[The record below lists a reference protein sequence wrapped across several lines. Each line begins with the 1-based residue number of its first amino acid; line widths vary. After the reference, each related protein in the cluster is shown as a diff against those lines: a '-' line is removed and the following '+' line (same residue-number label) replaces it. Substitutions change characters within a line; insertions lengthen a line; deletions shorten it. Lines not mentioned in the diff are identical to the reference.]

1 MVVDDNIAMEWARI
15 PHFYYNYYVFQY
27 ATGYSAAIAL
37 SRRILREGAPAV
49 KDYLGFLSGGCSKSP
64 IDLLKGAG
72 VDMTSPEPVNQAL
85 ALFPPALGQAIAHT
99 QRDRQELVEEICCR
113 IGQVPVLLTQAHVYP
128 AECRAILAGD
138 LDYLLERATG
148 ASVYAAG
155 EQIRQGYLQTA
166 GGCRVGLCGCA
177 YGQAAGQI
185 DGIRQLSSVSVR
197 IPHAVPGCADAL
209 LPQLLR
215 DGFCSTLILSPPGNG
230 KTTLLRECV
239 RRLSD
244 MGTRISLMD
253 ERGEIAAVQNRAP
266 QFDVGANTD
275 VMTGGQKAACCMML
289 LRAMRPDVLAFD
301 EISAPEDIEAIR
313 IAAGCG
319 VALLATAHA
328 QSVAALRHR
337 ALYRALLDEHIFR
350 RAVCIT
356 RSDGERVYTVEDLT

>member
-1 MVVDDNIAMEWARI
+1 M
-15 PHFYYNYYVFQY
+15 
-27 ATGYSAAIAL
+27 
-37 SRRILREGAPAV
+37 
-49 KDYLGFLSGGCSKSP
+49 
-64 IDLLKGAG
+64 
-72 VDMTSPEPVNQAL
+72 
-85 ALFPPALGQAIAHT
+85 
-99 QRDRQELVEEICCR
+99 
-113 IGQVPVLLTQAHVYP
+113 
-128 AECRAILAGD
+128 
-138 LDYLLERATG
+138 
-148 ASVYAAG
+148 
-155 EQIRQGYLQTA
+155 
-166 GGCRVGLCGCA
+166 
-177 YGQAAGQI
+177 
-185 DGIRQLSSVSVR
+185 R
-197 IPHAVPGCADAL
+197 IPHAVPGCADVI
-209 LPQLLR
+209 LPQLR
-215 DGFCSTLILSPPGNG
+215 KDGFCSTLILSPPGNG

-244 MGTRISLMD
+244 LGTRISLMD

-337 ALYRALLDEHIFR
+337 ALYRALLDEHIFH

-356 RSDGERVYTVEDLT
+356 RSGGERVYTVEDLT

>member
-1 MVVDDNIAMEWARI
+1 MI
-15 PHFYYNYYVFQY
+15 F
-27 ATGYSAAIAL
+27 T
-37 SRRILREGAPAV
+37 
-49 KDYLGFLSGGCSKSP
+49 
-64 IDLLKGAG
+64 
-72 VDMTSPEPVNQAL
+72 NQAL

-166 GGCRVGLCGCA
+166 GGCRVGVLHGRDLA
-177 YGQAAGQI
+177 ALVHERDARAQIRQAAHALAQQRRFPVSGRREDERAAKPILAQL
-185 DGIRQLSSVSVR
+185 RQDHIGAAGHCVRNAHRHGAQLPDAVNLPGSLSVS
-197 IPHAVPGCADAL
+197 
-209 LPQLLR
+209 
-215 DGFCSTLILSPPGNG
+215 
-230 KTTLLRECV
+230 
-239 RRLSD
+239 
-244 MGTRISLMD
+244 
-253 ERGEIAAVQNRAP
+253 AAAKSAP

-356 RSDGERVYTVEDLT
+356 RSGGERVYTVEDLT

>member
-1 MVVDDNIAMEWARI
+1 MI
-15 PHFYYNYYVFQY
+15 F
-27 ATGYSAAIAL
+27 T
-37 SRRILREGAPAV
+37 
-49 KDYLGFLSGGCSKSP
+49 
-64 IDLLKGAG
+64 
-72 VDMTSPEPVNQAL
+72 NQAL
-85 ALFPPALGQAIAHT
+85 ALFPPSLGQAIAQT
-99 QRDRQELVEEICCR
+99 QRGRDELVEEICCR
-113 IGQVPVLLTQAHVYP
+113 IGRPPVLLTQENVYP
-128 AECRAILAGD
+128 AACRAVLPDD
-138 LDYLLERATG
+138 LDYLLERATR
-148 ASVYAAG
+148 ASVYAAAD
-155 EQIRQGYLQTA
+155 QIRQGYLQTA

-209 LPQLLR
+209 VPQLMK
-215 DGFCSTLILSPPGNG
+215 DGFCSTLILSPPGGG

-244 MGTRISLMD
+244 QGLRISLMD
-253 ERGEIAAVQNRAP
+253 ERGEIAAVQNRTP
-266 QFDVGANTD
+266 QFDIGANTD
-275 VMTGGQKAACCMML
+275 IMTGGQKAACCMML

-328 QSVAALRHR
+328 QSVGALRCR

-356 RSDGERVYTVEDLT
+356 RNGGARFYTLEELP

>member
-1 MVVDDNIAMEWARI
+1 MI
-15 PHFYYNYYVFQY
+15 F
-27 ATGYSAAIAL
+27 T
-37 SRRILREGAPAV
+37 
-49 KDYLGFLSGGCSKSP
+49 
-64 IDLLKGAG
+64 
-72 VDMTSPEPVNQAL
+72 NQAL
-85 ALFPPALGQAIAHT
+85 ALFPPSLGQAIAQT
-99 QRDRQELVEEICCR
+99 QRDRDELVEEICCR
-113 IGQVPVLLTQAHVYP
+113 IGRLPVLLTQENVYP
-128 AECRAILAGD
+128 AACRAVLADD
-138 LDYLLERATG
+138 LDYLLERATR
-148 ASVYAAG
+148 ASVYAAAD
-155 EQIRQGYLQTA
+155 QIRQGYLQTA

-209 LPQLLR
+209 VPQLMK
-215 DGFCSTLILSPPGNG
+215 DGFCSTLILSPPGGG

-244 MGTRISLMD
+244 HGLRISLMD
-253 ERGEIAAVQNRAP
+253 ERGEIAAVQNRTP

-275 VMTGGQKAACCMML
+275 IMTGGQKAACCMML

-328 QSVAALRHR
+328 QSVGALHCR

-356 RSDGERVYTVEDLT
+356 RSGGARFYTLEELP

>member
-1 MVVDDNIAMEWARI
+1 MI
-15 PHFYYNYYVFQY
+15 F
-27 ATGYSAAIAL
+27 T
-37 SRRILREGAPAV
+37 
-49 KDYLGFLSGGCSKSP
+49 
-64 IDLLKGAG
+64 
-72 VDMTSPEPVNQAL
+72 NQAL

-113 IGQVPVLLTQAHVYP
+113 IGQVPVLLTQAHAYP

-209 LPQLLR
+209 LPQLLK
-215 DGFCSTLILSPPGNG
+215 DGFCTTLILSPPGNG

-244 MGTRISLMD
+244 LGTRVSLMD

-356 RSDGERVYTVEDLT
+356 RSGGERVYTVEDLT

>member
-1 MVVDDNIAMEWARI
+1 MI
-15 PHFYYNYYVFQY
+15 F
-27 ATGYSAAIAL
+27 T
-37 SRRILREGAPAV
+37 
-49 KDYLGFLSGGCSKSP
+49 
-64 IDLLKGAG
+64 
-72 VDMTSPEPVNQAL
+72 NQAL

-113 IGQVPVLLTQAHVYP
+113 IGQVPVLLTQTHVYP

-177 YGQAAGQI
+177 YGRAAGQI

-215 DGFCSTLILSPPGNG
+215 DGFCSTLILSSPGNG

-253 ERGEIAAVQNRAP
+253 ERGEIAAVQSAL
-266 QFDVGANTD
+266 DVISD
-275 VMTGGQKAACCMML
+275 GQL
-289 LRAMRPDVLAFD
+289 T
-301 EISAPEDIEAIR
+301 
-313 IAAGCG
+313 
-319 VALLATAHA
+319 LLATAIMA
-328 QSVAALRHR
+328 LPVLPSV
-337 ALYRALLDEHIFR
+337 
-350 RAVCIT
+350 VIT
-356 RSDGERVYTVEDLT
+356 DMGLVNGANQTFVPVFADAEA

>member
-1 MVVDDNIAMEWARI
+1 M
-15 PHFYYNYYVFQY
+15 
-27 ATGYSAAIAL
+27 
-37 SRRILREGAPAV
+37 
-49 KDYLGFLSGGCSKSP
+49 
-64 IDLLKGAG
+64 
-72 VDMTSPEPVNQAL
+72 
-85 ALFPPALGQAIAHT
+85 
-99 QRDRQELVEEICCR
+99 
-113 IGQVPVLLTQAHVYP
+113 
-128 AECRAILAGD
+128 
-138 LDYLLERATG
+138 
-148 ASVYAAG
+148 
-155 EQIRQGYLQTA
+155 
-166 GGCRVGLCGCA
+166 
-177 YGQAAGQI
+177 
-185 DGIRQLSSVSVR
+185 R

-215 DGFCSTLILSPPGNG
+215 DGFCSTLSLSPPGNG

>member
-1 MVVDDNIAMEWARI
+1 MI
-15 PHFYYNYYVFQY
+15 F
-27 ATGYSAAIAL
+27 T
-37 SRRILREGAPAV
+37 
-49 KDYLGFLSGGCSKSP
+49 
-64 IDLLKGAG
+64 
-72 VDMTSPEPVNQAL
+72 NQAL

-239 RRLSD
+239 RCLSD

-253 ERGEIAAVQNRAP
+253 ERGEIAAVQSAL
-266 QFDVGANTD
+266 DVISD
-275 VMTGGQKAACCMML
+275 GQL
-289 LRAMRPDVLAFD
+289 T
-301 EISAPEDIEAIR
+301 
-313 IAAGCG
+313 
-319 VALLATAHA
+319 LLATAIMA
-328 QSVAALRHR
+328 LPVLPSV
-337 ALYRALLDEHIFR
+337 
-350 RAVCIT
+350 VIT
-356 RSDGERVYTVEDLT
+356 DMGLVNGANQTFVPVFADAEA